1 MLAAADEVLV
11 GVDRAIAG
19 VYDEVSR
26 FVCLVRYP
34 VDSRLV
40 GKRIFRFHTVVI
52 QFHIERIRS
61 NVLVVIVVRY
71 DRTQLFSLIG
81 TEIECGTFP
90 VIGDNQWKPLQQFGG
105 VVGAFRV
112 NTKHTVG

>member
-11 GVDRAIAG
+11 GVDRAVSG
-19 VYDEVSR
+19 VHDEVSR

-34 VDSRLV
+34 VDSRLM
-40 GKRIFRFHTVVI
+40 GKRIFRFHTVII

-90 VIGDNQWKPLQQFGG
+90 VIGDNQLEALSA
-105 VVGAFRV
+105 VRRV
-112 NTKHTVG
+112 